1 MFGLLKTGIALTSGV
16 GVAIAAIFGIFAP
29 ALIGIFSPDAEVV
42 AAGITILRAVMFSLP
57 FLGGTQLSTV
67 TVQAMGK
74 PVYALLLSISRQG
87 ILYIPLLLLLNTLGG
102 FQGFIY
108 AQAITDLLMLFVASV
123 VLFFILKKDNAN
135 NEQIP
140 LMYDGKMSTANYP
153 KG

>member
-1 MFGLLKTGIALTSGV
+1 
-16 GVAIAAIFGIFAP
+16 
-29 ALIGIFSPDAEVV
+29 V